1 MGMRWIV
8 RGSNLT
14 VFDMGAQYFQKLNLL
29 GVHFHRHNDDPQFL
43 PSTVNNHLHRLWSN
57 HSFVRFT
64 VVGCTNAVLMFVI
77 FLLFVHL
84 LADFSHGRTFAW
96 SISWGLECTIAY
108 FLHRLITFR
117 YEGAM
122 ASSFARTM
130 LIYGIALV
138 GSSFTYDMLDYKLG
152 LSYPIP
158 WLCTGS
164 FWGVSNYFLIG
175 WYAMRQS
182 KIT

>member
-1 MGMRWIV
+1 M
-8 RGSNLT
+8 N
-14 VFDMGAQYFQKLNLL
+14 D
-29 GVHFHRHNDDPQFL
+29 HF
-43 PSTVNNHLHRLWSN
+43 HRLWSN
-57 HSFVRFT
+57 YPFVRFT
-64 VVGCTNAVLMFVI
+64 VVGSTNAASMYLI
-77 FLLFVHL
+77 YWLFVHL
-84 LADFSHGRTFAW
+84 LADFSHGRTYAW

-130 LIYGIALV
+130 LIYSIALV